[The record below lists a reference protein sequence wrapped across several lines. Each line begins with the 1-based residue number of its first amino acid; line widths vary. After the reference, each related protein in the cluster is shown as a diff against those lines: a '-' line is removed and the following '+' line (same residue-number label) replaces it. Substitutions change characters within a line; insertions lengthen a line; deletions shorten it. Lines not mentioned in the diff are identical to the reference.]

1 VGLFDDLLN
10 EKVQATSTFK
20 LTKFEAIYGLL
31 LSAASSDGTY
41 SEAEQKLVLAQ
52 ISRMKSFIEYY
63 LSNPAAV
70 NDVEQRIY
78 AIAGVTG
85 FDGFVDLC
93 ISFIP
98 DEIKKS
104 VYANVVDMLFA
115 DGKPDKP
122 ELEFMDTVYR
132 KLSIPADD
140 ALEIVNVIKLKNDLN
155 Y

>member
-1 VGLFDDLLN
+1 MGLFDDLLN
-10 EKVQATSTFK
+10 EKVQATSSFK

-52 ISRMKSFIEYY
+52 ISRMQSFIEYY

-70 NDVEQRIY
+70 NDVEKRIY

-85 FDGFVDLC
+85 LDGFVDLC

-98 DEIKKS
+98 DEIRKS
-104 VYANVVDMLFA
+104 VYVNVVDMLFA

-122 ELEFMDTVYR
+122 ELEFMDTAYR
-132 KLSIPADD
+132 KLGIPADD